1 MSEDKQNQGEK
12 KSKLIVDSDWKE
24 QAEKEKEEL
33 AGNFELPDGQGMP
46 KPDFIHHC
54 ASLAT
59 QAMIL
64 LGAIANPMTGQAEYD
79 PEQARY
85 LIDTLGMLREKTQG
99 NLTPEETNT
108 IDNLVGELK
117 VAWVQITSEHKK
129 A

>member
-1 MSEDKQNQGEK
+1 MSEDKQDNEGK
-12 KSKLIVDSDWKE
+12 KPKLIVDSDWKD

-33 AGNFELPDGQGMP
+33 AGNFELPGSGELP
-46 KPDFIHHC
+46 KPDFVHHC

-85 LIDTLGMLREKTQG
+85 IIDTLAMLREKTKG
-99 NLTPEETNT
+99 NLTPEESNT
-108 IDNLVGELK
+108 VDNLVGELK
-117 VAWVQITSEHKK
+117 VAWVQITSEHKQ